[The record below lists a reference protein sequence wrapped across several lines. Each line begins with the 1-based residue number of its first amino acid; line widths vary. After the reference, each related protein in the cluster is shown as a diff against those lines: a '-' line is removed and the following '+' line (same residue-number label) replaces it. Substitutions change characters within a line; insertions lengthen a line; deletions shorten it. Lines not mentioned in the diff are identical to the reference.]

1 MNSGTSSLT
10 VGTIPYDG
18 IVSKDGMSGIGVS
31 VWKDIAKE
39 AGIQYT
45 IQPNSRNA
53 DVLIGPFY
61 RGEKEQDGYHPS
73 HVYLRNPVQAI
84 TKRQAVWHKLVQQFL
99 LSVVLLAGFVLVIAA
114 FEALMI
120 LVGMGAKSG
129 FRGYLDTVFRDIF
142 VFLNGEFVSYPT
154 STGDRLRLLFVSA
167 IGIVTLA
174 TMTAATVQ
182 ALLSTH
188 GGVVRSLVDTE
199 GDVYV
204 VRKGSVAEHITRDLG
219 VRHETGSGS
228 VGDLLR
234 GIQSGNY
241 PPETRGVIATR
252 ADIYRSLHED
262 RTGLRQDFEVSP
274 YVFGNTGMVLML
286 RDGLPAQVSRH
297 INEALDVIHKSRL
310 AGKEVERY
318 APGFNHK

>member
-1 MNSGTSSLT
+1 MNRGTSSLT

-18 IVSKDGMSGIGVS
+18 IVSQDGMSGIGVS
-31 VWKDIAKE
+31 VWKKIAKE
-39 AGIQYT
+39 AGIQYK
-45 IQPNSRNA
+45 IHPNSRNA

-61 RGEKEQDGYHPS
+61 RGEQEQDKYHPS

-84 TKRQAVWHKLVQQFL
+84 TKREAILYKLAQQFL

-114 FEALMI
+114 FEAI
-120 LVGMGAKSG
+120 LIMFGMGAKSG

-142 VFLNGEFVSYPT
+142 VFLNGEFVSYPK

-188 GGVVRSLVDTE
+188 SGAVRSLADTE

-204 VRKGSVAEHITRDLG
+204 VQKGSVAEHITRDLG
-219 VRHETGSGS
+219 VRHETDSGS

-234 GIQSGNY
+234 GILNGNY

-252 ADIYRSLHED
+252 TDIYRDLYMD
-262 RTGLRQDFEVSP
+262 RSGVRNEFEISP

-286 RDGLPAQVSRH
+286 RDGLPTQVSRR
-297 INEALDVIHKSRL
+297 INEALDTVHNSGF
-310 AGKEVERY
+310 AGKEMERY
-318 APGFNHK
+318 APGFDHK